1 MSENRSALL
10 LMALSMTLLA
20 AGDALVRLLGETLP
34 SGQIIGMRGVFLTAF
49 LMIGLR
55 LSGRRPVFTALTN
68 RWSLARGL
76 AETVSTYCFFISI
89 QLLPIAISTTV
100 VFIFPVLLT
109 LVSIPLFGEKVG
121 PFRWLAVLMG
131 FAGVVM
137 ISAPGGDT
145 FDLALLLPLGTAFG
159 LVARDL
165 FTRKIPAGIDSGTVT
180 LTTAI
185 VTTLLGFASLP
196 FGWVEVTSREVQLL
210 PVAAALVACS
220 FVTYIIAIRR
230 GELSIIAPAQYL
242 VILWATLWGA
252 LIWQEMPD
260 TSSIAGGGLI
270 IAAGCLILWRERVAA
285 SASFQV
291 SARAE
296 QTAERASTPDPWS

>member
-1 MSENRSALL
+1 MTENRQALI

-20 AGDALVRLLGETLP
+20 AGDAVVRTIGESLP
-34 SGQIIGMRGVFLTAF
+34 SGQIIGMRGVFLTAI
-49 LMIGLR
+49 LVIGMR
-55 LSGRRPVFTALTN
+55 LSGRRPGWPELAN
-68 RWSLARGL
+68 RWNLARGL
-76 AETVSTYCFFISI
+76 AETFSTYCFFISI

-137 ISAPGGDT
+137 ISAPGGET
-145 FDLALLLPLGTAFG
+145 FNLALLFPLGTAFG

-165 FTRKIPAGIDSGTVT
+165 ITRRIPAGIDSGTVT
-180 LTTAI
+180 LTTAM
-185 VTTLLGFASLP
+185 VTTIMGFASLP
-196 FGWVEVTSREVQLL
+196 FGWVEVTMREFRLL
-210 PVAAALVACS
+210 PLAAVLVACS
-220 FVTYIIAIRR
+220 FLAYIIAIRR

-242 VILWATLWGA
+242 VILWATFWGA

-260 TSSIAGGGLI
+260 QSAIAGGGLI
-270 IAAGCLILWRERVAA
+270 IAAGCLILWREQVAA
-285 SASFQV
+285 R
-291 SARAE
+291 RAN
-296 QTAERASTPDPWS
+296 

>member
-1 MSENRSALL
+1 MQENRLALG

-20 AGDALVRLLGETLP
+20 AGDAVVRTLGENLP
-34 SGQIIGMRGVFLTAF
+34 SGQIIGMRGVVLTGI
-49 LMIGLR
+49 LLIGLR
-55 LSGRRPVFTALTN
+55 ISGRHPGWPAITN
-68 RWSLARGL
+68 RWNLARGL
-76 AETVSTYCFFISI
+76 AETFSTYCFFISI
-89 QLLPIAISTTV
+89 QLLPIAVSTTV

-137 ISAPGGDT
+137 ISAPGKDT
-145 FDLALLLPLGTAFG
+145 FNMALLLPLGTAIG

-165 FTRKIPAGIDSGTVT
+165 ITRKIPDVIDAGTVT

-185 VTTLLGFASLP
+185 VTTIMGFASLP
-196 FGWVEVTSREVQLL
+196 FGWVDVTMRDLQLL
-210 PVAAALVACS
+210 PLAAVLVACS

-242 VILWATLWGA
+242 VILWATFWGA

-260 TSSIAGGGLI
+260 ARALVGGGMI

-285 SASFQV
+285 K
-291 SARAE
+291 RAV
-296 QTAERASTPDPWS
+296 

>member
-1 MSENRSALL
+1 MPENRLALL

-20 AGDALVRLLGETLP
+20 AGDALVRLLGESLP

-49 LMIGLR
+49 LLIGLR
-55 LSGRRPVFTALTN
+55 LSGRRPIWPELTN

-76 AETVSTYCFFISI
+76 AETFSTYCFFISI
-89 QLLPIAISTTV
+89 QLLPIAVSTTV

-121 PFRWLAVLMG
+121 PYRWVAVLMG

-137 ISAPGGDT
+137 ISAPRGDT
-145 FDLALLLPLGTAFG
+145 FNIALLLPLGTAFG

-165 FTRKIPAGIDSGTVT
+165 FTRKIPSEINSGTVT

-185 VTTLLGFASLP
+185 VTTLMGFASLP
-196 FGWVEVTSREVQLL
+196 FGWVEVTTREVQLL
-210 PVAAALVACS
+210 PIAAALVACS
-220 FVTYIIAIRR
+220 FLTYIIAIRR

-252 LIWQEMPD
+252 LIWQEMP
-260 TSSIAGGGLI
+260 SSSSMAGGGLI

-285 SASFQV
+285 RRQA
-291 SARAE
+291 
-296 QTAERASTPDPWS
+296 

>member
-1 MSENRSALL
+1 MPENRLALL

-20 AGDALVRLLGETLP
+20 AGDALVRLLGESLP

-49 LMIGLR
+49 LLIGLR
-55 LSGRRPVFTALTN
+55 LSGRRPIWPELTN

-76 AETVSTYCFFISI
+76 AETFSTYCFFISI
-89 QLLPIAISTTV
+89 QLLPIAVSTTV

-121 PFRWLAVLMG
+121 PYRWVAVLMG

-137 ISAPGGDT
+137 ISAPRGDT
-145 FDLALLLPLGTAFG
+145 FNIALLLPLGTAFG

-165 FTRKIPAGIDSGTVT
+165 FTRKIPSEINSGTVT

-185 VTTLLGFASLP
+185 VTTLMGFASLP
-196 FGWVEVTSREVQLL
+196 FGWVEVTMREVQLL
-210 PVAAALVACS
+210 PIAAALVACS
-220 FVTYIIAIRR
+220 FLTYIIAIRR

-252 LIWQEMPD
+252 LIWQEMP
-260 TSSIAGGGLI
+260 SSSSMAGGGLI

-285 SASFQV
+285 RRQA
-291 SARAE
+291 
-296 QTAERASTPDPWS
+296 